1 MEKTLKAQDWIIKM
15 TRDLRKYARQT
26 NVRLG
31 VGAVLIL
38 LVVGVGLIYFIY
50 GPGAAV
56 TGLLCLLAGLSPIV
70 LIVLSLAI
78 LDWIGQRANRS

>member
-1 MEKTLKAQDWIIKM
+1 M

-26 NVRLG
+26 NIRLG

-38 LVVGVGLIYFIY
+38 LIVGVGSIYFIY

-56 TGLLCLLAGLSPIV
+56 TGLLCVLAGLSPIV

-78 LDWIGQRANRS
+78 LDWIHQRANRS

>member
-1 MEKTLKAQDWIIKM
+1 M

-26 NVRLG
+26 NIRLA

-38 LVVGVGLIYFIY
+38 LIVGTGLIYIFY

-56 TGLLCLLAGLSPIV
+56 TGLLCLLAGLSPIA
-70 LIVLSLAI
+70 LIVISLAI
-78 LDWIGQRANRS
+78 LDWIQKRADRS